1 MAYPKSAIFRR
12 LILEAWFAW
21 HFLKEVRRIKR
32 PVDTVVAVLNGLDWE
47 ENEGLSEWGRFRR
60 RIDLDR
66 RTHLVLFL
74 GRLNFKKG
82 LDLLVPA
89 FAQVAKNLPEAQLA
103 LVGPD
108 NEGYGQKVRGWCREY
123 SVQTR

>member
-21 HFLKEVRRIKR
+21 HFKGSTADKR
-32 PVDTVVAVLNGLDWE
+32 GPVDTVVAVLNGLDWAE
-47 ENEGLSEWGRFRR
+47 YEGLPERGRFRR

-82 LDLLVPA
+82 LDLLVLA
-89 FAQVAKNLPEAQLA
+89 FAQVAKNFPR
-103 LVGPD
+103 
-108 NEGYGQKVRGWCREY
+108 RGWPSSGRITKGMGKKYAGGAE
-123 SVQTR
+123 STASRTR